1 MSGARDGSR
10 RSLALAALL
19 TLAVG
24 TLPGCALLRVGDLEE
39 RVGKLE
45 KTRDA
50 FRAELETERK
60 RLLRVREEADEA
72 TSYLRE
78 HGARI
83 SSRLDDIE
91 QKLVRIRGEF
101 DELVHASEGNRANVA
116 QQRAAI
122 ESIDRRLRE
131 LIGDLRDRA
140 GIAILALPRELPE
153 HADDWVKLAQTRFDE
168 GEVRVADA
176 VARECRKRFPGTT
189 QAGRCG
195 LILGKIAYEEHRFG
209 DATTSYQAVH
219 DELSGKGTPEVGD
232 ALLGIADVMEAQ
244 GKCKEARQ
252 VLEYLRNLMKK
263 GDAWNAAKERLDSQK
278 ARCTDGKVVLPPKT
292 SGSKPATALPAA
304 APTPQ
309 GTATPAAAP
318 TAAAPAAKAAADK
331 TAADKAAADKAAAD
345 KATADK
351 AKPNAP

>member
-1 MSGARDGSR
+1 MIAASLRALRPLGAV
-10 RSLALAALL
+10 ALTCLL
-19 TLAVG
+19 TGSLS
-24 TLPGCALLRVGDLEE
+24 GCALLRVGDTEE

-50 FRAELETERK
+50 MRNELETERK

-83 SSRLDDIE
+83 SSRLDGIE

-101 DELVHASEGNRANVA
+101 EELVHASGGNTANVA
-116 QQRAAI
+116 QQRVAI
-122 ESIDRRLRE
+122 ESLDRRLRE

-168 GEVRVADA
+168 GEVRVSDA
-176 VARECRKRFPGTT
+176 VARECRKRFAGTT

-209 DATTSYQAVH
+209 DATTNYQAVH
-219 DELSGKGTPEVGD
+219 DELSGKATQEVGE

-263 GDAWNAAKERLDSQK
+263 GDAWNTAKERVDNQK
-278 ARCTDGKVVLPPKT
+278 ARCTDGKVVLPAKT
-292 SGSKPATALPAA
+292 SGSKPVSALPAALPAA
-304 APTPQ
+304 A
-309 GTATPAAAP
+309 ATKPADTKP
-318 TAAAPAAKAAADK
+318 TAAKPADAKPADAKPTDKAPADNAGGDK
-331 TAADKAAADKAAAD
+331 SKS
-345 KATADK
+345 
-351 AKPNAP
+351 PAP